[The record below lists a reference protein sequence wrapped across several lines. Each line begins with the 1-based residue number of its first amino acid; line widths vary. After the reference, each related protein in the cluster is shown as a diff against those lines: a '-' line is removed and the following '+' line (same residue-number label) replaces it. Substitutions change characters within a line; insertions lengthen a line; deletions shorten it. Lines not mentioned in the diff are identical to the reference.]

1 MVLQDLER
9 AAEIGAESIADEN
22 LRVFRTQC
30 IARKFGLIAERRR
43 RILQFPRFLFQPGY
57 GAGGAS
63 YHQNRQ
69 VFLLQD
75 PGLVDIERAD
85 SESIAAL
92 NTGGTQIYRK
102 IGQDVENGESE
113 YCGKIPE

>member
-1 MVLQDLER
+1 
-9 AAEIGAESIADEN
+9 
-22 LRVFRTQC
+22 
-30 IARKFGLIAERRR
+30 
-43 RILQFPRFLFQPGY
+43 
-57 GAGGAS
+57 
-63 YHQNRQ
+63 
-69 VFLLQD
+69 LQD